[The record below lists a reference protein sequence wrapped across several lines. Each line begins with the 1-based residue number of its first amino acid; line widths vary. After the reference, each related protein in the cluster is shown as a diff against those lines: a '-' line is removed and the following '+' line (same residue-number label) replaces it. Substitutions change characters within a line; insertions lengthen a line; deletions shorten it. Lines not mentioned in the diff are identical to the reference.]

1 MPHFLVEVNVVS
13 TIVRLLLALLL
24 GGILGFAREK
34 KGRPAGLR
42 TYMVVCVSSALVMIT
57 NQYMSQVYDSVDPG
71 RMGAQVLS
79 GIGFLGAGTIIITGR
94 NKVKG
99 LTTAAGLWAAACL
112 GLAAGIGFYYGAII
126 GGITI
131 LIVMEF
137 LYRIDLVVLKNTEML
152 SIYVEF
158 DKISNLS
165 QFLSWLK
172 EEKIHISDFEI
183 KKGEQIDER
192 DIAATLTLRFP
203 QKEDHANMLHK
214 FTGVEGIRYIEE
226 I

>member
-1 MPHFLVEVNVVS
+1 MPDILVQVNIVS
-13 TIVRLLLALLL
+13 TIVRLFLALLL

-42 TYMVVCVSSALVMIT
+42 TYMVVCISSALVMIT
-57 NQYMSQVYDSVDPG
+57 NQYMSQTYENIDAS
-71 RMGAQVLS
+71 RMGAQILS

-126 GGITI
+126 GGLLI
-131 LIVMEF
+131 LVVMDFMYKIDDKVVRNTDVISVYMEF
-137 LYRIDLVVLKNTEML
+137 E
-152 SIYVEF
+152 
-158 DKISNLS
+158 KIVNLS
-165 QFLSWLK
+165 LFLSKLK
-172 EEKIHISDFEI
+172 DYNIIVSEFEI
-183 KKGEQIDER
+183 KKGEEIDDR
-192 DIAATLTLRFP
+192 DVAATFTLKF
-203 QKEDHANMLHK
+203 KDKMDHSSMLHIL
-214 FTGVEGIRYIEE
+214 TSAEGLRYIEE

>member
-1 MPHFLVEVNVVS
+1 MAQYLSEVNVVS
-13 TIVRLLLALLL
+13 TVLRLLLALFL
-24 GGILGFAREK
+24 GGVLGFAREK

-57 NQYMSQVYDSVDPG
+57 NQYMAQEFKSVDVG
-71 RMGAQVLS
+71 RMGAQIIS

-112 GLAAGIGFYYGAII
+112 GIAAGIGFYYGALI
-126 GGITI
+126 GGLMI

-137 LYRIDLVVLKNTEML
+137 LYRIDLVVLKNTQFI
-152 SIYVEF
+152 SVYVEF
-158 DKISNLS
+158 DKISSLS

-172 EEKIHISDFEI
+172 EQDIHISDFEI
-183 KKGEQIDER
+183 KKGEEMD
-192 DIAATLTLRFP
+192 DHHIAATVSMRFL
-203 QKEDHANMLHK
+203 KKVDHAEMLHQ